1 MNNIIWAFVA
11 GIGFGVFQTLNRK
24 AGQQLDPLRGTFIL
38 LIFSS
43 IMMIVLAVTT
53 TDVSVI
59 RSSPPLAIVYFV
71 IAGFIHFF
79 VGWTLLSISQ
89 KQIGAA
95 RTGAAIGT
103 LPVFGLVIDVLLYG
117 EPITLPLLLGVA
129 LVVGGVYMI
138 SFR

>member
-1 MNNIIWAFVA
+1 MNSIIWAFVA

-43 IMMIVLAVTT
+43 LLMIVLAVTT
-53 TDVSVI
+53 TNVRVVQ
-59 RSSPPLAIVYFV
+59 SSPPTAILYFV

-89 KQIGAA
+89 NRIGAA
-95 RTGAAIGT
+95 RTGAIIGT
-103 LPVFGLVIDVLLYG
+103 LPVFGLIIDVVLYG
-117 EPITLPLLLGVA
+117 ETLTPPLLLGVA
-129 LVVGGVYMI
+129 LVVAGMYMI
-138 SFR
+138 SLR